1 MLFLTTNG
9 AIFQEPDAQASQ
21 GNIIV
26 CHFISYL
33 NLLLPNSN
41 SEFFVWADA
50 GKPCTQTFWWTL
62 TIHYPVIKLSELKP
76 FVIRYP
82 FSFFPLIDFKFLN
95 SEWFCLFLD
104 MYRMASNRFVSRS
117 SRLLYFLTVSDT
129 YCRSIIDFIDQKD
142 DGFFALFFATDP
154 RSGFEFGFASCLL
167 DFGRLVAAL
176 QALSF
181 SLIIYV
187 FSRGHP
193 SVPILSR
200 GQGVAFLLICF
211 VVPKHFLS

>member
-1 MLFLTTNG
+1 
-9 AIFQEPDAQASQ
+9 
-21 GNIIV
+21 
-26 CHFISYL
+26 
-33 NLLLPNSN
+33 
-41 SEFFVWADA
+41 
-50 GKPCTQTFWWTL
+50 
-62 TIHYPVIKLSELKP
+62 
-76 FVIRYP
+76 
-82 FSFFPLIDFKFLN
+82 
-95 SEWFCLFLD
+95 

-181 SLIIYV
+181 SLIVYYV

-211 VVPKHFLS
+211 VVPKHFIIMSALCPGGTERRNPVRGLGGVHSLGRRYG